1 MKKLKKK
8 TQTQNNPTDLK
19 YPKPDKSNLIFMPI
33 VETGKQQMMPD
44 GSHQYV
50 LCISKKGQDPL
61 QSLSLLQ
68 LYKSFIE
75 KFRQIRIDQLPTI
88 LLHNPDEFQRYIE
101 SNLS

>member
-1 MKKLKKK
+1 MKKLKKN

-61 QSLSLLQ
+61 Q
-68 LYKSFIE
+68 I
-75 KFRQIRIDQLPTI
+75 II
-88 LLHNPDEFQRYIE
+88 IE
-101 SNLS
+101 SGKVCHFFNYINLLLKNSDKLE